1 MSRLPF
7 NPDKMKSGA
16 QPPSGNPADAPLS
29 VSALAAKIEG
39 ALRTLPP
46 RVRVVG
52 EVSGFRDRTHWY
64 FDLKDAGAV
73 INCVM
78 FASAARRAGY
88 TPREGDEVVV
98 SGQVDFYAKGGKV
111 SLIVGS
117 IQPVGAGRLDL
128 AFRQLCEELKAK
140 GWFDESRKKPLPVFP
155 RKIAIVTS
163 RTGAA
168 LQDIIDTARRRCPA
182 VQLLVFDVR
191 VQGEGSAHEVAGAIG
206 TLGEKGPAIGVEA
219 IVVTRGGG
227 SMEDLW
233 AFNERAVAE
242 AIVRCP
248 LPVVAAIGH
257 ETDTTIAELV
267 ADLRCATPTQAAMR
281 LIPDREALG
290 RQLDNLARRMGSG
303 VTRHLQTER
312 HRLVS
317 AARHPLLS
325 DPRSIID
332 LASERLDARARRAS
346 GAAASRLAIA
356 RRHLDSLALRL
367 ERHRPGVRHA
377 KIGARI
383 EHLAERLS
391 AAAARRTRLDLRPI
405 ESRLRQAVKADLR
418 DHRVRLEGLER
429 ELEAVGPASVLRRGY
444 SFTRLADGTVV
455 RSTQQ
460 AVPGAELRTTVADGE
475 FTSTVSGNPSG
486 PSQSQPKPSPPPPRR
501 RSAKRKRRDDPDQ
514 LDLFGRNG

>member
-1 MSRLPF
+1 MPRLPF
-7 NPDKMKSGA
+7 DPDKMKSKA
-16 QPPSGNPADAPLS
+16 APAEKAEDAPLS

-46 RVRVVG
+46 KLRVVG

-73 INCVM
+73 VNCVM
-78 FASAARRAGY
+78 FASAAKRAAY

-98 SGQVDFYAKGGKV
+98 SGQVDFYAKGGRV

-155 RKIAIVTS
+155 RKIGIVTS

-182 VQLLVFDVR
+182 VELMVFDVR
-191 VQGEGSAHEVAGAIG
+191 VQGEGSAPEVASAIRL
-206 TLGEKGPAIGVEA
+206 LGEKGPALGVEA
-219 IVVTRGGG
+219 IIVTRGGG

-290 RQLDNLARRMGSG
+290 RQLDSLARRMGSG
-303 VTRHLQTER
+303 VARHLQTER

-317 AARHPLLS
+317 ASRHPVLS

-346 GAAASRLAIA
+346 GAAATRLAIA
-356 RRHLDSLALRL
+356 RRRLDALALRL

-377 KIGARI
+377 KIGARL
-383 EHLAERLS
+383 EHLAQRLS

-405 ESRLRQAVKADLR
+405 ESRLRQAIRADLR

-444 SFTRLADGTVV
+444 SFTRLADGAVV
-455 RSTQQ
+455 RSVGQ
-460 AVPGAELRTTVADGE
+460 ATPGAQLRTTVSDGE
-475 FTSTVSGNPSG
+475 FTSTISGDGSVP
-486 PSQSQPKPSPPPPRR
+486 PPARRPDPAAPPPRR
-501 RSAKRKRRDDPDQ
+501 RSARRKRRDDPDQ